1 MLLDAFLDLF
11 LCLLVLCG
19 PTHVL
24 AAEEAPLVAVYA
36 VRGQT
41 TYLPCNLTTAP
52 EDPVILVLWYKNGTK
67 TPVFSVDSRSR
78 GHQQDG
84 TGNPRAAADGFGGRA
99 SFQKQRGWSW
109 TLVVR
114 EVEFSDQGE
123 YRCRLDFQSSPT
135 HNARVLLHVVDLPRQ
150 LHIYSPGG
158 AVVDGVASVQVDRPL
173 TLSCRATGG
182 EPLPNVTWW
191 SGSTLLDSEVERLEG
206 LPSLS
211 TPTATPTVTPT
222 VTPATLYVTNTLHLT
237 ALTRAHLAHN
247 LTCMAANTP
256 ALPPLSA
263 SVYLRETDSELKVE
277 MRTPTGKLSGGRQ
290 YDIRCEATGVRP
302 PPVLTWWL
310 RGQQLTQNI
319 NVQNL
324 GMDSTVSLLRLL
336 ATAGDDGGLLECRS
350 TAPTLPHLSAS
361 DSVRLTVH
369 YVPEASISIEGGGS
383 QGRLGSKVVGLGG
396 VGGVGGL
403 RAGDSATLTC
413 AARANPPAY
422 NFTFLFNGRPLHR
435 ANIVES
441 KPTLTLLQLD
451 YRDAGLYTCLASN
464 SEGDGQSNAVAL
476 HIDYA
481 PVCEWEGA
489 KEVLA
494 TVGEKVEMTCRVR
507 ASPPQ
512 LSYTWESV
520 IFTPNMEQV
529 RSPLHHQD
537 TGLTSV
543 GWAVADNSSSG
554 AQRAECQPS
563 NDVGPADRPCVF
575 TILLVDEPSELIGC
589 HYHDVTTDSAG
600 VTCSPG
606 VTSGQLKQTYHIEVR
621 EGSTVVAAYNNTEPR
636 FNITSLAPG
645 RDYVLSMF
653 ASHAKGGGQ
662 RTTLLMKTHTP
673 KAEQVAPER
682 VSVNLN
688 THGEEP
694 APPTETPRN
703 SGGTPVSV
711 VVSGVVVGVVV
722 GVAVVV
728 AGVVT
733 CRARRGHASSPGKT
747 HQYHNASR
755 DSLLELPQG
764 AMYQSCSSH
773 PSCELLTTF
782 SPGPVVVTQVT
793 SGRSSKRSSPLF
805 RKSSTRSAPGGNS
818 PRGMRPRSASC
829 RGGPVHVVEVEADD
843 ITTPRVEIQSPS
855 RFSRLSLRGDTF
867 KYRDSPSPLSLQ
879 CEVLQQPEP
888 QVELHLVPQSE
899 ALEPQ
904 LQPASQ
910 VHLSPQSFSAP
921 QMHPSHQQHLS
932 PQSYDSTTPQH
943 LHPQVH
949 TVTHPHSIPQI
960 TLTSQVHTVT
970 TPKTASHPDPASQS
984 LAGDHGHT
992 SPQRHSSTLTRKYS
1006 AASLRSNSPGR
1017 SSPVRHTGTPPH
1029 SPGILHTSARS
1040 GNASHPHT
1048 ATLHKTTLSHTDT
1061 YPHTSTY
1068 QLTVIPPHTAPHLH
1082 TSMLPHATAHSHM
1095 TTHPLTTTQQHTTH
1109 PFTGTLSRLASQV
1122 HSPAAEEYSQHF
1134 PPHSNP
1140 HLHQPLE
1147 EVPQG
1152 DHPLEPPSHHQTQ
1165 QPSQL
1170 SPHPHMEAPTT
1181 HCNSPESASIKL
1193 Y

>member
-422 NFTFLFNGRPLHR
+422 NFTFLFNS
-435 ANIVES
+435 I
-441 KPTLTLLQLD
+441 
-451 YRDAGLYTCLASN
+451 LYTVIMSLDFN
-464 SEGDGQSNAVAL
+464 VAA
-476 HIDYA
+476 HQHRTDA

-575 TILLVDEPSELIGC
+575 TILLVDEP
-589 HYHDVTTDSAG
+589 
-600 VTCSPG
+600 
-606 VTSGQLKQTYHIEVR
+606 
-621 EGSTVVAAYNNTEPR
+621 TV
-636 FNITSLAPG
+636 
-645 RDYVLSMF
+645 
-653 ASHAKGGGQ
+653 
-662 RTTLLMKTHTP
+662 
-673 KAEQVAPER
+673 
-682 VSVNLN
+682 N

-1193 Y
+1193 YPTFW